1 MNITFTVNNPVKAG
15 ELLDVFKSVG
25 WDKSAHDIVAAFE
38 NSYYVCAWDR
48 KKLVGFARAISDR
61 YYYTSIFDVVI
72 RPKFQK
78 KGIAKILMHIL
89 QEEFSGTC
97 FFLSYTEGN
106 RDFYVK
112 CGFKDNPGCMY
123 ILKDGPSKASLAL
136 LKPAANPFE
145 KL

>member
-25 WDKSAHDIVAAFE
+25 WDRSAHDIVAAFE

-78 KGIAKILMHIL
+78 KVSQNPDAYPAGRVFRHL
-89 QEEFSGTC
+89 
-97 FFLSYTEGN
+97 FLFVIH
-106 RDFYVK
+106 RR
-112 CGFKDNPGCMY
+112 
-123 ILKDGPSKASLAL
+123 
-136 LKPAANPFE
+136 
-145 KL
+145 